1 MQPRPAALPATPTRR
16 LRAALSW
23 LHLWVGLVAG
33 TLFALAGLSGSV
45 LVFHSE
51 LLQWRHPQLAA
62 QAPVAEP
69 GVLAGVLDEWTPRG
83 LSAIDFPRESM
94 PAWQA
99 YFEDGSRRYFATD
112 DGALLLTRTIGDDA
126 LLWLH
131 EFHVE
136 LLAGEAGHQVVGVVG
151 WLALGLLV
159 TGVYLWWPRFGPW
172 SMHLKVYRGPPVRR
186 WLSWHRTSGLAMLPL
201 LLVVTL
207 TGVGMVYHD
216 GTRALLTGLFGG
228 APNPPAPVRAALHDA
243 PPDWPRVLA
252 TAREALPGAVLV
264 RTASP
269 APGSAVVGFRVRL
282 PAEWHPNGRSLV
294 SVDAAGTTVL
304 LAHDATRQPLGGRID
319 ETVYPLHIGA
329 VGGRPYRWAVAV
341 SGLLPAF
348 LLVTGFLFWRR
359 RRGLR

>member
-159 TGVYLWWPRFGPW
+159 TGVYLWWPRFGPL

-243 PPDWPRVLA
+243 RPDWPRVLA

>member
-1 MQPRPAALPATPTRR
+1 MNPAIPATPTRR

-45 LVFHSE
+45 LVFHSD
-51 LLQWRHPQLAA
+51 LLQWQHPRITA

-69 GVLAGVLDEWTPRG
+69 RVLAAVLEEWTPRG

-99 YFEDGSRRYFATD
+99 YFDDGSRRYFATD
-112 DGALLLTRTIGDDA
+112 DGALLLTRTTGDDV

-131 EFHVE
+131 EFHVD
-136 LLAGEAGHQVVGVVG
+136 LLAGEPGHQVLGVVG

-159 TGVYLWWPRFGPW
+159 TGAYLWWPRFGSW
-172 SMHLKVYRGPPVRR
+172 SMHVRLYRGPPVRR
-186 WLSWHRTSGLAMLPL
+186 WLSWHRTTGVALLPL

-216 GTRALLTGLFGG
+216 AARALLTGLFGG
-228 APNPPAPVRAALHDA
+228 APSPAAPVRAVQDDA
-243 PPDWPRVLA
+243 PPDWPRVLE
-252 TAREALPGAVLV
+252 TARAALPGATLV
-264 RTASP
+264 RTSLP
-269 APGSAVVGFRVRL
+269 AEGSEVVGFRVRL

-294 SVDAAGTTVL
+294 SVDAAGSSVL
-304 LAHDATRQPLGGRID
+304 LAHDATRQALGGRID

-329 VGGRPYRWAVAV
+329 VGGRPYRWAVAL

-359 RRGLR
+359 RRGIR